1 MEITTKLINVKSNN
15 NKYIKKYKLIDLNG
29 YLEDSITKRYNIYY
43 DEIYYFGTF
52 QGYKIY
58 LDNKKYPLRK
68 GYFYAGKHLLQ
79 AILEAIKEKT
89 KSKLNDYFIE
99 NQNILWGYKMTEVK
113 IVTKNTE
120 SRDIIFK
127 SITNGLNYKCDS
139 CPGGYVVKNN
149 DIKYIGIFCEKITLY
164 YK

>member
-1 MEITTKLINVKSNN
+1 MTITTKLISVKSNN
-15 NKYIKKYKLIDLNG
+15 NNYIKKYKLIDLNG
-29 YLEDSITKRYNIYY
+29 YLDDIITKNYKVYY
-43 DEIYYFGTF
+43 DEIYYFGEF

-99 NQNILWGYKMTEVK
+99 NQNILFNHK
-113 IVTKNTE
+113 
-120 SRDIIFK
+120 
-127 SITNGLNYKCDS
+127 
-139 CPGGYVVKNN
+139 
-149 DIKYIGIFCEKITLY
+149 
-164 YK
+164 